1 MITCVLTGGLGN
13 QLFQIFNT
21 MALSIE
27 LKDKYMFPNNLYGG
41 IRTCTYW
48 DTLLKEVKKNVMS
61 TSVISLKLPV
71 HKEIGFKYNKILSS
85 SSSSSS
91 SLSRDIVK
99 KNGGVILYGYYQSYK
114 YFEKEYKKIKEYIKL
129 DEQRKIVKDAYFSRA
144 DMEPQNLENNI
155 ISLHFRMG
163 DYKKL
168 QDCHPIMDTE
178 YYIKS
183 IGFILDKI
191 KSADIPNSRVTILYF
206 YEKEDA
212 DDVLAKIG
220 LIKKQYPFIIFKCA
234 DSESNLEDWQQLLL
248 MSCCQHNIIAN
259 SSFSWWGA
267 YLNNNPEKIVCY
279 PREWFGTKL
288 QSHDVSDMCPTTWN
302 KI

>member
-1 MITCVLTGGLGN
+1 MITCVLMGGLGN
-13 QLFQIFNT
+13 QLFQIFST

-41 IRTCTYW
+41 TRTFTYW

-61 TSVISLKLPV
+61 TSVVSLKLPV
-71 HKEIGFKYNKILSS
+71 HKEIGFKYNKISLSS
-85 SSSSSS
+85 
-91 SLSRDIVK
+91 DIVK

-114 YFEKEYKKIKEYIKL
+114 YFEKEYEKIKEYIKL
-129 DEQRKIVKDAYFSRA
+129 DEQKKIVKEAYFSRVE
-144 DMEPQNLENNI
+144 DTEQQSLENNI
-155 ISLHFRMG
+155 ISLHFRIG

-183 IGFILDKI
+183 IGFILEKI
-191 KSADIPNSRVTILYF
+191 KFVDIPNSRVTILYF

-212 DDVLAKIG
+212 TAVLAKIG
-220 LIKKQYPFIIFKCA
+220 LIQKQYPFIIFKCA
-234 DSESNLEDWQQLLL
+234 DCESKLEDWQQLLL

-267 YLNNNPEKIVCY
+267 YLNNNPQKIVCY
-279 PREWFGTKL
+279 PKKWFGTKL